1 MHQKPTE
8 KANLLDPD
16 ILNNAYSQFFLF
28 VSEYVGDKKAKE
40 FARQSYLTTE
50 KYYRGISVIIVDDQ
64 NRIRLKKIEVTDR
77 EILGFSIWMH
87 QFIAELKKFMVGIGK
102 VDPKVIL
109 GKWGDSL
116 KPTGFFEYFK
126 QAKDLKY

>member
-1 MHQKPTE
+1 M
-8 KANLLDPD
+8 
-16 ILNNAYSQFFLF
+16 
-28 VSEYVGDKKAKE
+28 
-40 FARQSYLTTE
+40 
-50 KYYRGISVIIVDDQ
+50 
-64 NRIRLKKIEVTDR
+64 
-77 EILGFSIWMH
+77 GFSIWMH